1 MKLVVRLGLILCS
14 EAHLGFG
21 VVFRGV
27 LSQGRPW
34 ASTVYKWALGL
45 EIEAKADPRRR
56 FR

>member
-1 MKLVVRLGLILCS
+1 MKLVVSLGLILCS
-14 EAHLGFG
+14 EAHLGFE

-27 LSQGRPW
+27 LSQ